1 MAPISAPSHGLVL
14 EEHKPVKQ
22 HFLESQAEQVG
33 SSGSGSE
40 IVVVIEL
47 DPVFLTV
54 NVGPSSETT
63 PDVLGVEIVMLSSS
77 MGMRS
82 GSEPLS
88 CKAPEKAASAQIMR
102 LRWKV
107 VFILFVILNRLCL
120 K

>member
-1 MAPISAPSHGLVL
+1 M
-14 EEHKPVKQ
+14 
-22 HFLESQAEQVG
+22 FVG
-33 SSGSGSE
+33 
-40 IVVVIEL
+40 VVEL

-107 VFILFVILNRLCL
+107 VFILFVILN
-120 K
+120 